1 MSHLLFHSRF
11 EPDVDVDVVVFSVGV
26 GFFFCFM
33 LLNLFHLAVIVVDT
47 SGSPV

>member
-26 GFFFCFM
+26 FLFCFM
-33 LLNLFHLAVIVVDT
+33 LLNLFHLAVIVVNT

>member
-26 GFFFCFM
+26 FFFCFM

>member
-1 MSHLLFHSRF
+1 MSHLLFHRF
-11 EPDVDVDVVVFSVGV
+11 EPDVDVVVFSVGV
-26 GFFFCFM
+26 FLFCFM

>member
-11 EPDVDVDVVVFSVGV
+11 EPDVDVVVFSVGV
-26 GFFFCFM
+26 FLFCFM